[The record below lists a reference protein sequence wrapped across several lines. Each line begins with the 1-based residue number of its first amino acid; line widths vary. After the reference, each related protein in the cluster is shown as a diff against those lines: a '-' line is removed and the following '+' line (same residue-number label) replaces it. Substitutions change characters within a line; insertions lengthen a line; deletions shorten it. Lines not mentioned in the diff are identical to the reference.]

1 MNELNL
7 DYKFSVAP
15 MMGVTTSSARYMYR
29 LISME
34 AVLFTEMIASQALH
48 RGDFKKMLRKETI
61 ESPVVLQVGG
71 SDINLLKYSTELANK
86 HNYQGINLN
95 VGCPSKK
102 VSQGKMGA
110 CLMKEANLV
119 KQCLEGMK
127 AETAIDVSLK
137 CRIGVD
143 VFEGEKYLENFLSTI
158 SDYGITTFIIH
169 ARKAISGLDTKR
181 NRSIPP
187 LNYGLVYKMKER
199 FPEFKIIIN
208 GGIEEIS
215 DVKKQLGFVD
225 GVMLGRKIYSDPA
238 FLLQIDKEIY
248 GNETSLEF
256 SKGLQNYMTYI
267 LNLDNKKDVNRAIT
281 HLIQIIRKISN
292 TKEIRRELLSNVK
305 DNTINLEHI
314 FDGFKEDLNQKVHLQ
329 TR

>member
-29 LISME
+29 LISKE
-34 AVLFTEMIASQALH
+34 AILFTEMIASQALH

-127 AETAIDVSLK
+127 AETVIDVSLK

-143 VFEGEKYLENFLSTI
+143 EFDTYEFFKSFISTVI
-158 SDYGITTFIIH
+158 ESGIKIIFIH
-169 ARKAISGLDTKR
+169 ARKAYLKGLDPKR
-181 NRSIPP
+181 NRTLPP
-187 LNYGLVYKMKER
+187 LKYDFVYKIKKE
-199 FPEFKIIIN
+199 FPHIKFIIN
-208 GGIEEIS
+208 GGLDNI
-215 DVKKQLGFVD
+215 DDCLDQLNYLD
-225 GVMLGRKIYSDPA
+225 GVMVGRSIQANPFFLEDVDSKFYNLKKIE
-238 FLLQIDKEIY
+238 IDRSFVVKKYFDYVKENVDLI
-248 GNETSLEF
+248 S
-256 SKGLQNYMTYI
+256 TY
-267 LNLDNKKDVNRAIT
+267 
-281 HLIQIIRKISN
+281 
-292 TKEIRRELLSNVK
+292 ELLSPLLALCFGVPGSKKFKQEVNDLIRSRDIQK
-305 DNTINLEHI
+305 LEYAYLNLI
-314 FDGFKEDLNQKVHLQ
+314 AA
-329 TR
+329 

>member
-29 LISME
+29 LISKE
-34 AVLFTEMIASQALH
+34 AILFTEMIASQALH

-119 KQCLEGMK
+119 IQCLEGMK
-127 AETAIDVSLK
+127 AETVIDVSLK

-143 VFEGEKYLENFLSTI
+143 EFDTYEFFKSFISTVI
-158 SDYGITTFIIH
+158 ESGIKIIFIH
-169 ARKAISGLDTKR
+169 ARKAYLKGLDPKR
-181 NRSIPP
+181 NRTLPP
-187 LNYGLVYKMKER
+187 LKYDFVYKIKKE
-199 FPEFKIIIN
+199 FPHIKFIIN
-208 GGIEEIS
+208 GGLDNI
-215 DVKKQLGFVD
+215 DDCLDQLNYLD
-225 GVMLGRKIYSDPA
+225 GVMVGRSIQANPFFLEDVDSKFYNLKKIE
-238 FLLQIDKEIY
+238 IDRSFVVKKYFDYVKENVELI
-248 GNETSLEF
+248 S
-256 SKGLQNYMTYI
+256 TY
-267 LNLDNKKDVNRAIT
+267 
-281 HLIQIIRKISN
+281 
-292 TKEIRRELLSNVK
+292 ELLSPLLALCFGVPGSKKFKQEVNDLIRSRDIQK
-305 DNTINLEHI
+305 LEYAYLNLI
-314 FDGFKEDLNQKVHLQ
+314 AA
-329 TR
+329 

>member
-29 LISME
+29 LISKE
-34 AVLFTEMIASQALH
+34 AILFTEMIASQALH

-127 AETAIDVSLK
+127 AETGIDVSLK

-143 VFEGEKYLENFLSTI
+143 EFDTYEFFKSFISTVI
-158 SDYGITTFIIH
+158 ESGIKIIFIH
-169 ARKAISGLDTKR
+169 ARKAYLKGLDPKR
-181 NRSIPP
+181 NRTLPP
-187 LNYGLVYKMKER
+187 LKYDFVYKIKKE
-199 FPEFKIIIN
+199 FPHIKFIIN
-208 GGIEEIS
+208 GGLDNI
-215 DVKKQLGFVD
+215 DDCLDQLNYLD
-225 GVMLGRKIYSDPA
+225 GVMVGRSIQANPFFLEDVDSKFYNLKKIE
-238 FLLQIDKEIY
+238 IDRSFVVKKYFNYVKENVDLI
-248 GNETSLEF
+248 S
-256 SKGLQNYMTYI
+256 TY
-267 LNLDNKKDVNRAIT
+267 
-281 HLIQIIRKISN
+281 
-292 TKEIRRELLSNVK
+292 ELLSPLLALCFGVPGSKKFKQEVNDLIRSRDIQK
-305 DNTINLEHI
+305 LEYAYLNLI
-314 FDGFKEDLNQKVHLQ
+314 AA
-329 TR
+329 

>member
-29 LISME
+29 LISKE
-34 AVLFTEMIASQALH
+34 AILFTEMIASQALH

-95 VGCPSKK
+95 VGCTSKK

-143 VFEGEKYLENFLSTI
+143 EFDTYEFFKSFISTVI
-158 SDYGITTFIIH
+158 ESGIKIIFIH
-169 ARKAISGLDTKR
+169 ARKAYLKGLDPKR
-181 NRSIPP
+181 NRTLPP
-187 LNYGLVYKMKER
+187 LKYDFVYKIKKE
-199 FPEFKIIIN
+199 FPHIKFIIN
-208 GGIEEIS
+208 GGLGNI
-215 DVKKQLGFVD
+215 DDCLDQLNYLD
-225 GVMLGRKIYSDPA
+225 GVMVGRSIQANPFFLEDVDSKFYNLEKIE
-238 FLLQIDKEIY
+238 IDRSFVVKKYFDYVKENVDLI
-248 GNETSLEF
+248 S
-256 SKGLQNYMTYI
+256 TY
-267 LNLDNKKDVNRAIT
+267 
-281 HLIQIIRKISN
+281 
-292 TKEIRRELLSNVK
+292 ELLSPLLALCFGVPGSKKFKQEVNDLIRSRDIQK
-305 DNTINLEHI
+305 LEYAYLNLI
-314 FDGFKEDLNQKVHLQ
+314 AA
-329 TR
+329 

>member
-29 LISME
+29 LISKE
-34 AVLFTEMIASQALH
+34 AILFTEMIASQALH

-127 AETAIDVSLK
+127 SETSIDVSLK

-143 VFEGEKYLENFLSTI
+143 EFDTYEFFKSFISTVI
-158 SDYGITTFIIH
+158 ESGIKIIFIH
-169 ARKAISGLDTKR
+169 ARKAYLKGLDPKR
-181 NRSIPP
+181 NRTLPP
-187 LNYGLVYKMKER
+187 LKYDFVYRIKKE
-199 FPEFKIIIN
+199 FPHIKFIIN
-208 GGIEEIS
+208 GGLDSI
-215 DVKKQLGFVD
+215 DDCLDQLNYLD
-225 GVMLGRKIYSDPA
+225 GVMVGRSIQANPF
-238 FLLQIDKEIY
+238 FLADVDSKFY
-248 GNETSLEF
+248 SLEKIEIDRSF
-256 SKGLQNYMTYI
+256 VVKKYFDYVKENVDLISTY
-267 LNLDNKKDVNRAIT
+267 
-281 HLIQIIRKISN
+281 
-292 TKEIRRELLSNVK
+292 ELLSPLLALCFGVPGSKKFKQEVNDLIRSRDIQK
-305 DNTINLEHI
+305 LEYAYLNLI
-314 FDGFKEDLNQKVHLQ
+314 AA
-329 TR
+329 

>member
-29 LISME
+29 LISKE
-34 AVLFTEMIASQALH
+34 AILFTEMIASQALH

-127 AETAIDVSLK
+127 SETSIDVSLK

-143 VFEGEKYLENFLSTI
+143 EFDTYEFFKSFISTVI
-158 SDYGITTFIIH
+158 ESGIKIIFIH
-169 ARKAISGLDTKR
+169 ARKAYLKGLDPKR
-181 NRSIPP
+181 NRTLPP
-187 LNYGLVYKMKER
+187 LKYDFVYKIKKE
-199 FPEFKIIIN
+199 FPHIKFIIN
-208 GGIEEIS
+208 GGFDNI
-215 DVKKQLGFVD
+215 DDCLDQLNYLD
-225 GVMLGRKIYSDPA
+225 GVMVGRSIQANPFFLEDVDSKFYNLEKIE
-238 FLLQIDKEIY
+238 IDRSFVVKKYFDYVKENVDLI
-248 GNETSLEF
+248 S
-256 SKGLQNYMTYI
+256 TY
-267 LNLDNKKDVNRAIT
+267 
-281 HLIQIIRKISN
+281 
-292 TKEIRRELLSNVK
+292 ELLSPLLALCFGVPGSKKFKQEVNDLIRSRDIQK
-305 DNTINLEHI
+305 LEYAYLNLI
-314 FDGFKEDLNQKVHLQ
+314 AA
-329 TR
+329 

>member
-29 LISME
+29 LISKE
-34 AVLFTEMIASQALH
+34 AILFTEMIASQALH
-48 RGDFKKMLRKETI
+48 RGDFKKMLRKETV

-110 CLMKEANLV
+110 CLMKEAKLV

-127 AETAIDVSLK
+127 AETAMDVSLK

-143 VFEGEKYLENFLSTI
+143 EFDTYEFFKSFISTVI
-158 SDYGITTFIIH
+158 ESGIKIIFIH
-169 ARKAISGLDTKR
+169 ARKAYLKGLNPKR
-181 NRSIPP
+181 NRTLPP
-187 LNYGLVYKMKER
+187 LKYDFVYKIKKE
-199 FPEFKIIIN
+199 FPHIKFIIN
-208 GGIEEIS
+208 GGLDNI
-215 DVKKQLGFVD
+215 DDCLDQLNYLD
-225 GVMLGRKIYSDPA
+225 GVMVGRSIQANPFFLEEVDSKFYNLEKIE
-238 FLLQIDKEIY
+238 IDRSFVVKKYFDYVKENVELI
-248 GNETSLEF
+248 S
-256 SKGLQNYMTYI
+256 TY
-267 LNLDNKKDVNRAIT
+267 
-281 HLIQIIRKISN
+281 
-292 TKEIRRELLSNVK
+292 ELLSPLLALCFGVPGSKKFKQEVNDLIRSRDIQK
-305 DNTINLEHI
+305 LEYAYLNLI
-314 FDGFKEDLNQKVHLQ
+314 AA
-329 TR
+329 

>member
-29 LISME
+29 LISKE
-34 AVLFTEMIASQALH
+34 AILFTEMIASQALH

-127 AETAIDVSLK
+127 SETSIDVSLK

-143 VFEGEKYLENFLSTI
+143 EFDTYEFFKSFISTVI
-158 SDYGITTFIIH
+158 ESGIKIIFIH
-169 ARKAISGLDTKR
+169 ARKAYLKGLDPKR
-181 NRSIPP
+181 NRTLPT
-187 LNYGLVYKMKER
+187 LKYDFVYKIKKE
-199 FPEFKIIIN
+199 FPHIKFIIN
-208 GGIEEIS
+208 GGLDNIN
-215 DVKKQLGFVD
+215 DCLDQFNYLD
-225 GVMLGRKIYSDPA
+225 GVMVGRSIQANPFFLEDVDSKFYNLEKIEIDRSFVVKKYFDYVKENVELISTYV
-238 FLLQIDKEIY
+238 LLSRLLALCFGVPGAKKFKQEVNDLIRSRDIQK
-248 GNETSLEF
+248 LE
-256 SKGLQNYMTYI
+256 YAY
-267 LNLDNKKDVNRAIT
+267 LNLIAA
-281 HLIQIIRKISN
+281 
-292 TKEIRRELLSNVK
+292 
-305 DNTINLEHI
+305 
-314 FDGFKEDLNQKVHLQ
+314 
-329 TR
+329 

>member
-29 LISME
+29 LISKE
-34 AVLFTEMIASQALH
+34 AILFTEMIASQALH

-143 VFEGEKYLENFLSTI
+143 EFDTYEFFKNFISTVI
-158 SDYGITTFIIH
+158 ESGIKIIFIH
-169 ARKAISGLDTKR
+169 ARKAYLKGLDPKR
-181 NRSIPP
+181 NRTLPP
-187 LNYGLVYKMKER
+187 LKYDFVYKIKKE
-199 FPEFKIIIN
+199 FPHIKFIIN
-208 GGIEEIS
+208 GGLDNI
-215 DVKKQLGFVD
+215 DDCLDQLNYLD
-225 GVMLGRKIYSDPA
+225 GVMVGRSIQANPFFLEDVDSKFYNLEKIE
-238 FLLQIDKEIY
+238 IDRSFVVKKYFDYVKENVDLI
-248 GNETSLEF
+248 S
-256 SKGLQNYMTYI
+256 TY
-267 LNLDNKKDVNRAIT
+267 
-281 HLIQIIRKISN
+281 
-292 TKEIRRELLSNVK
+292 ELLSPLLALCFGVPGSKKFKQEVNDLIRSRDIQK
-305 DNTINLEHI
+305 LEYAYLNLI
-314 FDGFKEDLNQKVHLQ
+314 AA
-329 TR
+329 

>member
-29 LISME
+29 LISKE
-34 AVLFTEMIASQALH
+34 AILFTEMIASQALH

-127 AETAIDVSLK
+127 AETVIDVSLK

-143 VFEGEKYLENFLSTI
+143 EFDTYEFFKSFISTVI
-158 SDYGITTFIIH
+158 ESGIRIIFIH
-169 ARKAISGLDTKR
+169 ARKAYLKGLDPKR
-181 NRSIPP
+181 NRTLPP
-187 LNYGLVYKMKER
+187 LKYDFVYKIKKE
-199 FPEFKIIIN
+199 FPHIKFIIN
-208 GGIEEIS
+208 GGLDNI
-215 DVKKQLGFVD
+215 DDCLDQLNYLD
-225 GVMLGRKIYSDPA
+225 GVMVGRSIQANPFFLEDVDSKFYNLEKIE
-238 FLLQIDKEIY
+238 IDRSFVVKKYFDYVKENVDLI
-248 GNETSLEF
+248 S
-256 SKGLQNYMTYI
+256 TY
-267 LNLDNKKDVNRAIT
+267 
-281 HLIQIIRKISN
+281 
-292 TKEIRRELLSNVK
+292 ELLSPLLALCFGVPGSKKFKQEVNDLIRSRDIQK
-305 DNTINLEHI
+305 LEYAYLNLI
-314 FDGFKEDLNQKVHLQ
+314 AA
-329 TR
+329 

>member
-29 LISME
+29 LISKE
-34 AVLFTEMIASQALH
+34 AILFTEMIASQALH
-48 RGDFKKMLRKETI
+48 RGDFKKMLRKETL

-143 VFEGEKYLENFLSTI
+143 EFDTYEFFKSFISTVI
-158 SDYGITTFIIH
+158 ESGIKIIFIH
-169 ARKAISGLDTKR
+169 ARKAYLKGLDPKR
-181 NRSIPP
+181 NRTLPP
-187 LNYGLVYKMKER
+187 LKYDFVYKIKKE
-199 FPEFKIIIN
+199 FPHIKFIIN
-208 GGIEEIS
+208 GGLDNI
-215 DVKKQLGFVD
+215 DDCLDQLNYLD
-225 GVMLGRKIYSDPA
+225 GVMVGRSIQANPFFLEDVDSKFYNLEKIE
-238 FLLQIDKEIY
+238 IDRSFVVKKYFDYVKENVDLI
-248 GNETSLEF
+248 S
-256 SKGLQNYMTYI
+256 TY
-267 LNLDNKKDVNRAIT
+267 
-281 HLIQIIRKISN
+281 
-292 TKEIRRELLSNVK
+292 ELLSPLLALCFGVPGSKKFKQEVNDLIRSRDIQK
-305 DNTINLEHI
+305 LEYAYLNLI
-314 FDGFKEDLNQKVHLQ
+314 AA
-329 TR
+329 

>member
-29 LISME
+29 LISKE
-34 AVLFTEMIASQALH
+34 AILFTEMIASQALH

-127 AETAIDVSLK
+127 SETSIDVSLK

-143 VFEGEKYLENFLSTI
+143 EFDTYDFFKSFISTVI
-158 SDYGITTFIIH
+158 ESGIKIIFIH
-169 ARKAISGLDTKR
+169 ARKAYLKGLDPKR
-181 NRSIPP
+181 NRTLPP
-187 LNYGLVYKMKER
+187 LKYDFVYKIKKE
-199 FPEFKIIIN
+199 FPHIKFIIN
-208 GGIEEIS
+208 GGLDNI
-215 DVKKQLGFVD
+215 DDCLDQLNYLD
-225 GVMLGRKIYSDPA
+225 GVMVGRSIQANPFFLEDVDSKFYNLEKIE
-238 FLLQIDKEIY
+238 IDRSFVVKKYFDYVKENVDLI
-248 GNETSLEF
+248 S
-256 SKGLQNYMTYI
+256 TY
-267 LNLDNKKDVNRAIT
+267 
-281 HLIQIIRKISN
+281 
-292 TKEIRRELLSNVK
+292 ELLSPLLALCFGVPGSKKFKQEVNDLIRSRDIQK
-305 DNTINLEHI
+305 LEYAYLNLI
-314 FDGFKEDLNQKVHLQ
+314 AA
-329 TR
+329 

>member
-29 LISME
+29 LISKE
-34 AVLFTEMIASQALH
+34 AILFTEMIASQALH

-102 VSQGKMGA
+102 VSKGKMGA

-127 AETAIDVSLK
+127 SETSIDVSLK

-143 VFEGEKYLENFLSTI
+143 EFDTYEFFKSFISTVI
-158 SDYGITTFIIH
+158 ESGIKIIFIH
-169 ARKAISGLDTKR
+169 ARKAYLKGLDPKR
-181 NRSIPP
+181 NRTLPP
-187 LNYGLVYKMKER
+187 LKYDFVYKIKKE
-199 FPEFKIIIN
+199 FPHIKFIIN
-208 GGIEEIS
+208 GGLDNI
-215 DVKKQLGFVD
+215 DDCLDQLNYLD
-225 GVMLGRKIYSDPA
+225 GVMVGRSIQANPFFLEEVDSKFYNLEKIE
-238 FLLQIDKEIY
+238 IDRSFVVKKYFDYVKENVDLI
-248 GNETSLEF
+248 S
-256 SKGLQNYMTYI
+256 TY
-267 LNLDNKKDVNRAIT
+267 
-281 HLIQIIRKISN
+281 
-292 TKEIRRELLSNVK
+292 ELLSPLLALCFGVPGSKKFKQEVNDLIRSRDIQK
-305 DNTINLEHI
+305 LEYAYLNLI
-314 FDGFKEDLNQKVHLQ
+314 AA
-329 TR
+329 

>member
-29 LISME
+29 LISKE
-34 AVLFTEMIASQALH
+34 AILFTEMIASQALH

-119 KQCLEGMK
+119 KQCLEGVK
-127 AETAIDVSLK
+127 AETVIDVSLK

-143 VFEGEKYLENFLSTI
+143 EFDTYEFFKSFISTVI
-158 SDYGITTFIIH
+158 ESGIKIIFIH
-169 ARKAISGLDTKR
+169 ARKAYLKGLDPKR
-181 NRSIPP
+181 NRTLPP
-187 LNYGLVYKMKER
+187 LKYDFVYKIKKE
-199 FPEFKIIIN
+199 FPHIKFIIN
-208 GGIEEIS
+208 GGLDNI
-215 DVKKQLGFVD
+215 DDCLDQLNYLD
-225 GVMLGRKIYSDPA
+225 GVMVGRSIQANPFFLEDVDSKFYNLEKIE
-238 FLLQIDKEIY
+238 IDRSFVVKKYFDYVKENVDLI
-248 GNETSLEF
+248 S
-256 SKGLQNYMTYI
+256 TY
-267 LNLDNKKDVNRAIT
+267 
-281 HLIQIIRKISN
+281 
-292 TKEIRRELLSNVK
+292 ELLSPLLALCFGVPGSKKFKQEVNDLIRSRDIQK
-305 DNTINLEHI
+305 LEYAYLNLI
-314 FDGFKEDLNQKVHLQ
+314 AA
-329 TR
+329 

>member
-29 LISME
+29 LISKE
-34 AVLFTEMIASQALH
+34 AILFTEMIASQALH

-143 VFEGEKYLENFLSTI
+143 EFDTYEFFKSFISTVI
-158 SDYGITTFIIH
+158 ESGIKIIFIH
-169 ARKAISGLDTKR
+169 ARKAYLKGLDPKR
-181 NRSIPP
+181 NRTLPP
-187 LNYGLVYKMKER
+187 LKYDFVYKIKKE
-199 FPEFKIIIN
+199 FPHIKFIIN
-208 GGIEEIS
+208 GGLDNI
-215 DVKKQLGFVD
+215 DDCLDQLNYLD
-225 GVMLGRKIYSDPA
+225 GVMVGRSIQANPFFLEDVDSKFYNLEKIE
-238 FLLQIDKEIY
+238 IDRSFVVKKYFDYVKENVDLI
-248 GNETSLEF
+248 S
-256 SKGLQNYMTYI
+256 TY
-267 LNLDNKKDVNRAIT
+267 
-281 HLIQIIRKISN
+281 
-292 TKEIRRELLSNVK
+292 ELLSPLLALCFGVPGSKKFKQEVNDLIRSRDIQK
-305 DNTINLEHI
+305 LEYAYLNLI
-314 FDGFKEDLNQKVHLQ
+314 AA
-329 TR
+329 

>member
-29 LISME
+29 LISKE
-34 AVLFTEMIASQALH
+34 AILFTEMIASQALH
-48 RGDFKKMLRKETI
+48 RGDFKKMLRKETL

-119 KQCLEGMK
+119 KQCIEGMK

-143 VFEGEKYLENFLSTI
+143 EFDTYEFFKSFISTVI
-158 SDYGITTFIIH
+158 ESGIKIIFIH
-169 ARKAISGLDTKR
+169 ARKAYLKGLDPKR
-181 NRSIPP
+181 NRTLPP
-187 LNYGLVYKMKER
+187 LKYDFVYKIKKE
-199 FPEFKIIIN
+199 FPHIKFIIN
-208 GGIEEIS
+208 GGLDNI
-215 DVKKQLGFVD
+215 DDCLDQLNYLD
-225 GVMLGRKIYSDPA
+225 GVMVGRSIQANPFFLEDVDSKFYNLEKIE
-238 FLLQIDKEIY
+238 IDRSFVVKKYFDYVKENVDLI
-248 GNETSLEF
+248 S
-256 SKGLQNYMTYI
+256 TY
-267 LNLDNKKDVNRAIT
+267 
-281 HLIQIIRKISN
+281 
-292 TKEIRRELLSNVK
+292 ELLSPLLALCFGVPGSKKFKQEVNDLIRSRDIQK
-305 DNTINLEHI
+305 LEYAYLNLI
-314 FDGFKEDLNQKVHLQ
+314 AA
-329 TR
+329 

>member
-29 LISME
+29 LISKE
-34 AVLFTEMIASQALH
+34 AILFTEMIASQALH

-127 AETAIDVSLK
+127 SETSIDVSLK

-143 VFEGEKYLENFLSTI
+143 EFDTYEFFKSFISTVI
-158 SDYGITTFIIH
+158 ESGIKIIFIH
-169 ARKAISGLDTKR
+169 ARKAYLKGLDPKR
-181 NRSIPP
+181 NRTLP
-187 LNYGLVYKMKER
+187 LLKYDFVYKIKKE
-199 FPEFKIIIN
+199 FPHIKFIIN
-208 GGIEEIS
+208 GGLENI
-215 DVKKQLGFVD
+215 DDCLDQLNYLD
-225 GVMLGRKIYSDPA
+225 GVMVGRSIQANPF
-238 FLLQIDKEIY
+238 FLEDVDSKFY
-248 GNETSLEF
+248 SLEKIEIDRGF
-256 SKGLQNYMTYI
+256 VVKKYFDYVKENVDLISTY
-267 LNLDNKKDVNRAIT
+267 
-281 HLIQIIRKISN
+281 
-292 TKEIRRELLSNVK
+292 ELLSPLLALCFGVPGSKKFKQEVNDLIRSRDIQK
-305 DNTINLEHI
+305 LEYAYLNLI
-314 FDGFKEDLNQKVHLQ
+314 AA
-329 TR
+329 

>member
-29 LISME
+29 LISKE
-34 AVLFTEMIASQALH
+34 AILFTEMIASQALH

-127 AETAIDVSLK
+127 AETVIDVSLK

-143 VFEGEKYLENFLSTI
+143 EFDTYEFFKSFISTVI
-158 SDYGITTFIIH
+158 ESGIKIIFIH
-169 ARKAISGLDTKR
+169 ARKAYLKGLDPKR
-181 NRSIPP
+181 NRTLPP
-187 LNYGLVYKMKER
+187 LKYDFVYRIKKE
-199 FPEFKIIIN
+199 FPHIKFIIN
-208 GGIEEIS
+208 GGLDNIN
-215 DVKKQLGFVD
+215 DCLDQLNYLD
-225 GVMLGRKIYSDPA
+225 GVMVGRSIQANPFFLEDVDSKFYNLEKIE
-238 FLLQIDKEIY
+238 IDRSFVVKKYFDYVKENVDLI
-248 GNETSLEF
+248 S
-256 SKGLQNYMTYI
+256 TY
-267 LNLDNKKDVNRAIT
+267 
-281 HLIQIIRKISN
+281 
-292 TKEIRRELLSNVK
+292 ELLSPLLALCFGVPGSKKFKQEVNDLIRLRDIQK
-305 DNTINLEHI
+305 LEYAYLNLI
-314 FDGFKEDLNQKVHLQ
+314 AA
-329 TR
+329 